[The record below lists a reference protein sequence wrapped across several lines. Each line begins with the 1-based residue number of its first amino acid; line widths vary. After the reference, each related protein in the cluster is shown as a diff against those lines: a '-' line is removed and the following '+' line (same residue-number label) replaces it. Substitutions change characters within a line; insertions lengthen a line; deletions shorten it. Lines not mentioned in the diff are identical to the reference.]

1 MRLELRS
8 IGGSPTTTDRTV
20 ARCRVLTRYVCL
32 RFPLLAR
39 LRVGFTL
46 GLCTAALTTACGEG
60 EDRRPGYVGV
70 LTLPPDEDAE
80 SEEDTSSAELDAG
93 GDASVRAESG
103 VDAGPGMVSTSV
115 AGGIG
120 QTCERD
126 SDCPDGLSCREDVTS
141 YVAHHQCTRACKSG
155 AECTAFA
162 EGTMCIGAEVCTL
175 RCRTDADCPSKT
187 HCIDAGW
194 CKREGK
200 GSGVPSCSGLPTP
213 CFGRS
218 SAFCLLSLGCSHQS
232 SNCSGFSDSC
242 FTQSSSIACSGVQ
255 GCYWSSSSSTCS
267 GSAWSCDLMLGS
279 ASCVSQRG
287 CSWRAESCSG
297 LARPC
302 SELAAAA
309 CALQPGCSLQFD

>member
-1 MRLELRS
+1 MM
-8 IGGSPTTTDRTV
+8 
-20 ARCRVLTRYVCL
+20 RYVCL
-32 RFPLLAR
+32 RIPMLPHAR
-39 LRVGFTL
+39 AGFAV
-46 GLCTAALTTACGEG
+46 GLCAAALAMGCGEG
-60 EDRRPGYVGV
+60 EERRPGYVGV
-70 LTLPPDEDAE
+70 LTLPPDVDAE
-80 SEEDTSSAELDAG
+80 SEEDTSADVDAG
-93 GDASVRAESG
+93 GATTRAEAG
-103 VDAGPGMVSTSV
+103 VDARPGMVSTS
-115 AGGIG
+115 AARGIG
-120 QTCERD
+120 QTCESD
-126 SDCPDGLSCREDVTS
+126 NDCPDGLSCREDVTN

-155 AECTAFA
+155 EECTAFA

-200 GSGVPSCSGLPTP
+200 GSGVPSCSGFPTP
-213 CFGRS
+213 CSGRS

-242 FTQSSSIACSGVQ
+242 FSQFSSSACSGVQ
-255 GCYWSSSSSTCS
+255 GCSWSSSSSTCS
-267 GSAWSCDLMLGS
+267 GSARSCNLMLGS
-279 ASCVSQRG
+279 ASCISQRG

-302 SELAAAA
+302 SELTAGA